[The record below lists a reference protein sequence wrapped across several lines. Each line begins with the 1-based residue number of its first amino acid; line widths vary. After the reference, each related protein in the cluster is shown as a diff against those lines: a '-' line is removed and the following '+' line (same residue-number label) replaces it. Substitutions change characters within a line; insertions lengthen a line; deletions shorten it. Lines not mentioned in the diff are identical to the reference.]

1 MKKIIKIKKDLMKIY
16 YSQPPDIDTKAV
28 ESTLRVQREWH
39 REKLEN
45 VISKLNFEGK
55 KILDL
60 ACGSGGITRYLK
72 KTVPSANIYAVDFN
86 VNAISYAKKKDRA
99 IKGLKYFVGDAQ
111 KIPFRSNF
119 FDVVIGLDMLDHLPD
134 YRTSLSEINRV
145 LKKNGEIVLTVE
157 NHHSLWP
164 LVEFFWDHFG
174 YSRDYSHVHVVH
186 FTPKMFRE
194 VIENSGFFIKNFYTI
209 HNINTFFNL
218 ISDHYPKNI
227 NSFMSRKL
235 LGLTLFC
242 HAIKT

>member
-1 MKKIIKIKKDLMKIY
+1 MKKNIKIKKDLMKIY

-119 FDVVIGLDMLDHLPD
+119 FDVVISITAIQNFQDIEEGL
-134 YRTSLSEINRV
+134 REIKRVGKNKFVLSF
-145 LKKNGEIVLTVE
+145 LKKSTKK
-157 NHHSLWP
+157 
-164 LVEFFWDHFG
+164 D
-174 YSRDYSHVHVVH
+174 
-186 FTPKMFRE
+186 
-194 VIENSGFFIKNFYTI
+194 
-209 HNINTFFNL
+209 L
-218 ISDHYPKNI
+218 IDGLI
-227 NSFMSRKL
+227 RKL
-235 LGLTLFC
+235 FKVEQILEEDKDLIYFC
-242 HAIKT
+242 E